1 MLAVILETFL
11 MAFISGN
18 IGELLLNDL
27 QTATGP
33 LIAGQ
38 G

>member
-1 MLAVILETFL
+1 MLAVILETLL
-11 MAFISGN
+11 MAFIIGN

-27 QTATGP
+27 QMATGP
-33 LIAGQ
+33 LIEGQ